1 MIPCLTLS
9 DEREEL
15 DAQHMVCSYLVR
27 ASRQAMYELALEER
41 SDPEV
46 PHRAI
51 QILKIVHQDWL
62 EAQKAVAREMNAN
75 STTPA
80 YSSTATGSGAESPK
94 LRSEV
99 Q

>member
-1 MIPCLTLS
+1 MIPCLTLT

-46 PHRAI
+46 QHRAI
-51 QILKIVHQDWL
+51 QVLKMVHQDWL
-62 EAQKAVAREMNAN
+62 QAQEAIAREISSN
-75 STTPA
+75 STRATCRSP
-80 YSSTATGSGAESPK
+80 ATGSGAESPK
-94 LRSEV
+94 LGAEV

>member
-1 MIPCLTLS
+1 MIPCLTLAE
-9 DEREEL
+9 EREDL

-46 PHRAI
+46 RHRAI
-51 QILKIVHQDWL
+51 QVLKVVHRDWL
-62 EAQKAVAREMNAN
+62 EALKAVAQEMNAN
-75 STTPA
+75 STPPA
-80 YSSTATGSGAESPK
+80 YSSTATGSGAKSPK
-94 LRSEV
+94 LGSEV

>member
-1 MIPCLTLS
+1 MIPCLTLT
-9 DEREEL
+9 DEREDL

-41 SDPEV
+41 SNPEV
-46 PHRAI
+46 RHRAI
-51 QILKIVHQDWL
+51 QVLKVVHRDWL
-62 EAQKAVAREMNAN
+62 EAQKAIAQEMTAKP
-75 STTPA
+75 TPPT
-80 YSSTATGSGAESPK
+80 YRSTATGPEAQSPK

>member
-9 DEREEL
+9 DEEREL

-46 PHRAI
+46 RHRAI
-51 QILKIVHQDWL
+51 QLLKVVHQDWL
-62 EAQKAVAREMNAN
+62 EAQKAIAREMSAN
-75 STTPA
+75 LTPA
-80 YSSTATGSGAESPK
+80 TYRSSATAYEAESPGP
-94 LRSEV
+94 RFEV
-99 Q
+99 K